1 MMNEGRWII
10 VTNAVTGRRQ
20 AVNLGTVTIIS
31 ENSADRVAD
40 GKRTEIGFV
49 SDTYIDVSES
59 FDEIGAMIR

>member
-1 MMNEGRWII
+1 MNEGRWII

-20 AVNLGTVTIIS
+20 AVNLDTVTIIS

-40 GKRTEIGFV
+40 GTRTEIGFV
-49 SDTYIDVSES
+49 SDTYIDVKES

>member
-1 MMNEGRWII
+1 MNDGMWII
-10 VTNAVTGRRQ
+10 VTNARTGRRQ
-20 AVNLGTVTIIS
+20 AVNLRNVTLIS
-31 ENSADRVAD
+31 ENSADCEAD

>member
-1 MMNEGRWII
+1 MNEGRWII

-20 AVNLGTVTIIS
+20 AVNLDAVTIIS
-31 ENSADRVAD
+31 ENSAYRVAD

-49 SDTYIDVSES
+49 SDSYIDVKES